1 MSSPHAL
8 KPTPPPPGCH
18 PPETE
23 FFLPSL
29 SCTGLY
35 RISITGPS
43 QPSPQKSHCPLH
55 MPSALSVTQS
65 REQAWHSFQLCT
77 QEALRRRHLN
87 TCSQKAVALEGARPT
102 WTTEDGK
109 FWLLEEPQ
117 AAPKLWHGQNSL
129 LSAMHSLHQEFS
141 TFAALETFLQQP
153 AVTPCANS
161 LKIHKIKITKDEV
174 RLESRSLVD
183 LGESSHPSPVL
194 EPIPHPPRL

>member
-29 SCTGLY
+29 SCTGVY

-43 QPSPQKSHCPLH
+43 QSSPQKSHCPLH

-77 QEALRRRHLN
+77 QEALRREHLN
-87 TCSQKAVALEGARPT
+87 TCSQKAVAWEGARPT
-102 WTTEDGK
+102 G
-109 FWLLEEPQ
+109 PQ
-117 AAPKLWHGQNSL
+117 KMERSGCWRSHRLPPKLWHGQNSL
-129 LSAMHSLHQEFS
+129 LSATRSLHQELS

-153 AVTPCANS
+153 AVTPRAN
-161 LKIHKIKITKDEV
+161 TV
-174 RLESRSLVD
+174 
-183 LGESSHPSPVL
+183 
-194 EPIPHPPRL
+194 